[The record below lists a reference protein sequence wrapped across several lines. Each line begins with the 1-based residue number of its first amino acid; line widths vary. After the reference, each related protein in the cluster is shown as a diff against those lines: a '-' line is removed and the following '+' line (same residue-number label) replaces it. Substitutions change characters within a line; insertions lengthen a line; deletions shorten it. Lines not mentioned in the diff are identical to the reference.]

1 MSLSNHVI
9 SGPHIVIP
17 GTHIVIPGTH
27 IVIPGTH
34 IVIPGL
40 TRNLFSSKNY
50 CILKFFYDLC
60 HWYDE

>member
-1 MSLSNHVI
+1 
-9 SGPHIVIP
+9 
-17 GTHIVIPGTH
+17 
-27 IVIPGTH
+27 VIPGTH

-60 HWYDE
+60 HWYDEQCEYVVVALLRYQAVSRRRVHII